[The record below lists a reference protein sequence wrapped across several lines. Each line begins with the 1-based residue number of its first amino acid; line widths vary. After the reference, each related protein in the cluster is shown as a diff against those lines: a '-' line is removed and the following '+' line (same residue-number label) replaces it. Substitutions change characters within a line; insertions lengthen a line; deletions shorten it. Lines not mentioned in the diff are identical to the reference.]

1 MVETYKII
9 RSRRRTV
16 SLQIDREG
24 RLIVRAPHRADEEI
38 IHDFISKKR
47 AWIEKNQAIAK
58 QQKARA
64 AQVSLSEGKE
74 YYRKKAFLT
83 IKPLVE
89 QYAFKIGVEVRNIKI
104 TSGRRVWGSCS
115 GQGNVNFNWRLILTP
130 PQIID
135 YVVIHEIA
143 HILARNHSRKFW
155 AKVQVYCPQ
164 YKLARK
170 WLRQNA
176 HLLEV

>member
-1 MVETYKII
+1 THKII
-9 RSRRRTV
+9 RSRRRTI

-24 RLIVRAPHRADEEI
+24 MLIVRAPHRADEAI
-38 IHDFISKKR
+38 IHDFIEKKR
-47 AWIEKNQAIAK
+47 EWIQKHQAIAK
-58 QQKARA
+58 EQKAQA

-83 IKPLVE
+83 LKPLVE
-89 QYAFKIGVEVRNIKI
+89 QYAFKIGVEVKNVKI

-115 GQGNVNFNWRLILTP
+115 GQGNLNFNWRLILTP

-135 YVVIHEIA
+135 YVVIHELA
-143 HILARNHSRKFW
+143 HILERNHSRRFW
-155 AKVQVYCPQ
+155 AKVQLFYPQ

-176 HLLEV
+176 HLLVV